1 MSALISRSEVGSLA
15 HASTV
20 ANGTNAQAVAFLLDV
35 DNTLLDNDRF
45 GADLDAHLRNAFGE
59 SERDRYR
66 KIYEQLRDETGYA
79 DYLGALQQF
88 RQGAED
94 NPELL
99 HVGQFMLEY
108 PFAQRLYPH
117 ALETM
122 AHLRTLGSVTIVSDG
137 DIPEDVRIESP
148 TSQPCFGREICGC
161 RSQGGTDQ
169 LQINTARPVHS
180 IGQQHAHSW
189 MHVGV
194 DEPGRYHGTA
204 QTHPLGAAAPQ
215 LVAQRVVSDGD
226 DAVALGRDSR
236 GNRQNGGMGQ
246 DLPVDEDEIRKRCGH
261 S

>member
-1 MSALISRSEVGSLA
+1 MA

-137 DIPEDVRIESP
+137 DIVF
-148 TSQPCFGREICGC
+148 QPRKIRRSGLWQALDGRVLIY
-161 RSQGGTDQ
+161 
-169 LQINTARPVHS
+169 LHK
-180 IGQQHAHSW
+180 QQRLVAIQRHCPANHYV
-189 MHVGV
+189 MV
-194 DEPGRYHGTA
+194 DDK
-204 QTHPLGAAAPQ
+204 PQ
-215 LVAQRVVSDGD
+215 LLADMKRQLGEGLTTVFVRQGHYASDSAQQQVDPAPDRVVACIGD
-226 DAVALGRDSR
+226 LRNCTRADFLPTP
-236 GNRQNGGMGQ
+236 GG
-246 DLPVDEDEIRKRCGH
+246 
-261 S
+261 SA